1 MRDVAGMVRSFDYAA
16 SIIERER
23 KLAAGAPGQ
32 ARAHELL
39 RAFRAIAEKRF
50 LDAYGEGRGR
60 ALDERERR
68 VIEAFAIEKAAYEI
82 VYESTNR
89 PDWAGIPLRG
99 LVDRIAHAEEM
110 FG

>member
-16 SIIERER
+16 AVIARER

-32 ARAHELL
+32 ARAADLL
-39 RAFRAIAEKRF
+39 REFRTLAEKRF
-50 LDAYGEGRGR
+50 LDAYGHGRGQ

-68 VIEAFAIEKAAYEI
+68 VIEAFAILKAAYEI
-82 VYESTNR
+82 VYESANR
-89 PDWAGIPLRG
+89 PDWVDIPLRG
-99 LVDRIAHAEEM
+99 LAERIAHAEEV